1 MSRQEEKIK
10 RLQEALNDVSEALG
24 YGHSR
29 KTALLIVLKAL
40 VRDPVE
46 EEVDG

>member
-10 RLQEALNDVSEALG
+10 RLQEALNDIVEALG
-24 YGHSR
+24 YGHPR
-29 KTALLIVLKAL
+29 KTALSIASHALI
-40 VRDPVE
+40 RDPME